1 MQRKAKYHEH
11 RETEREEKKAK
22 RKEGKEIGEIRRN
35 GWMCKHYNFLRTK
48 SKRRPQKRAVEG
60 KRIER
65 RRFEWSCATF
75 TEEILGKRKTRGVLY
90 LGRFVLSA
98 SFSRAGWWVFLYLF
112 SSSKRKTHFP
122 VSSFTGNVPQGPVPR
137 NCTKLKPTHSFQSS
151 SEYRNLSM
159 LLRTFQALWQHYG
172 NINEGIVARLSQIQ
186 D

>member
-122 VSSFTGNVPQGPVPR
+122 VSSFTGNVPQGPAHETVPNSSLHIRFSHRR
-137 NCTKLKPTHSFQSS
+137 NIEICPCFYVLF
-151 SEYRNLSM
+151 RL
-159 LLRTFQALWQHYG
+159 YG
-172 NINEGIVARLSQIQ
+172 NIMAT
-186 D
+186 